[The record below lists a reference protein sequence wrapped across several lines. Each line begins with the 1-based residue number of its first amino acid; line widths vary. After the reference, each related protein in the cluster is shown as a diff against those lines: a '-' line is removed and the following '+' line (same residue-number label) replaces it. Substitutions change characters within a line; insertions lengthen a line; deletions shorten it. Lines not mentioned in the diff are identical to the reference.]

1 MNIDKEIIDKVLDN
15 VASSDE
21 VKAVYDWFST
31 NEGQEYLS
39 QRLTDESMLMGK
51 EETEKWTEG
60 NIPTE
65 RMKTRF
71 LENIR
76 HHNRQ
81 RGWWKVAAV
90 LIPFLLLGT
99 AVTFLAER
107 AGVFSRTQYAEIT
120 VPCGERMQV
129 VLQDGSIVELNSA
142 TTLRYPTKFG
152 LFGREVELYGE
163 GYFTVAKEKGR
174 PFTVHTKGLDVRVTG
189 TQFNAKAYP
198 EDTHI
203 FVTLDEGGVLLK
215 VQESKEYSLAPGET
229 AVYDR
234 RSGKCDITRPANR
247 EGVDAWR
254 TNSLNF
260 YMMPLREIIK
270 VMERQYD
277 TQFII
282 SDSTLLESKY
292 TLSTSKVNVA
302 DVLRDLERV
311 SHIKFTEKKANTFEI
326 GRKN

>member
-1 MNIDKEIIDKVLDN
+1 MKIDKEIIDKVLDN
-15 VASSDE
+15 AASPNE
-21 VKAVYDWFST
+21 VRAVYDWFAT
-31 NEGQEYLS
+31 DEGQEHLS
-39 QRLTDESMLMGK
+39 QRLLEESKLMGK
-51 EETEKWTEG
+51 KEVEEWSRG
-60 NIPTE
+60 DIPTE
-65 RMKTRF
+65 RMRTRF
-71 LENIR
+71 LKQIMR
-76 HHNRQ
+76 PSRQ
-81 RGWWKVAAV
+81 RRWWTVAAV

-107 AGVFSRTQYAEIT
+107 TGVFSQTQYAEIT

-129 VLQDGSIVELNSA
+129 VLPDGSIVELNSA

-152 LFGREVELYGE
+152 LFNRSVELYGE

-174 PFTVHTKGLDVRVTG
+174 PFTVHTRGLDVRVTG
-189 TQFNAKAYP
+189 TQFNAKSYA
-198 EDTHI
+198 EDTHT

-215 VQESKEYSLAPGET
+215 APESKEYPLVPGET

-234 RSGKCDITRPANR
+234 RSGKCDISRPINR

-260 YMMPLREIIK
+260 YMVPLREIIK

-282 SDSTLLESKY
+282 RDSTLLESKY

-302 DVLRDLERV
+302 DVLHDLEMV
-311 SHIKFTEKKANTFEI
+311 SHIIFTKKEANTFEI